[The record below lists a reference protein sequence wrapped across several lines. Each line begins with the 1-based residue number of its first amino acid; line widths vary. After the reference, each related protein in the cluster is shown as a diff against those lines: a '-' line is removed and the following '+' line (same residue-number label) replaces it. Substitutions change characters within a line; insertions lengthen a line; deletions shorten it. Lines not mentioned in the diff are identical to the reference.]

1 MILYTYMYGYGRS
14 GMHDYGIGIVQ
25 GMMLIKKKNVFFCF
39 RLRLSITRNEIDT
52 THYMLVMLLYVTY
65 HDFNLIW
72 QCLRLYAYAA
82 AQISKTRTALL
93 SVWNDT
99 TWAESQSGLKIVT
112 SKFSSSLYGKRCGGY
127 KTCSAQQEVGV
138 DNLTAY
144 WTPQRY
150 FTSSNCDL
158 FSQ

>member
-1 MILYTYMYGYGRS
+1 MYGYGRP

-72 QCLRLYAYAA
+72 QCLRLYVYAA

-93 SVWNDT
+93 SV
-99 TWAESQSGLKIVT
+99 
-112 SKFSSSLYGKRCGGY
+112 
-127 KTCSAQQEVGV
+127 
-138 DNLTAY
+138 
-144 WTPQRY
+144 
-150 FTSSNCDL
+150 
-158 FSQ
+158 